1 MVTRA
6 ELDPPAFRAQSET
19 LMQALQGAHRR
30 PVVLEFKDHSHI
42 SEILAVGTPDRS
54 LSDPVLAFV
63 R

>member
-1 MVTRA
+1 
-6 ELDPPAFRAQSET
+6 
-19 LMQALQGAHRR
+19 MQARQGAHRR